1 MMIVEDVLSLLKL
14 KHIEHSIFGDSK
26 KRGISGGERKR
37 VSIGIEL
44 VANPYILFLVSYP
57 ICERFLFSY

>member
-1 MMIVEDVLSLLKL
+1 MMLVEDVLLFLNL
-14 KHIEHSIFGDSK
+14 KHVEHSIVGDSE

-44 VANPYILFLVSYP
+44 VANPYILFLVY
-57 ICERFLFSY
+57 C